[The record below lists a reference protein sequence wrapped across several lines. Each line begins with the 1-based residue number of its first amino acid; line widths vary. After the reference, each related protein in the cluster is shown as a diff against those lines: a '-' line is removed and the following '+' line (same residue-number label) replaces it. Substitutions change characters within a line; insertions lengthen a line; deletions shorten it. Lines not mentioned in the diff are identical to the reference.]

1 MPWTQPPAPHPSW
14 LTDGGGM
21 LPCIAPPRHRPHLG
35 PERRIVPIA
44 ADRPSWKEGESRGA
58 DQDRG
63 LRRQPPARLVQPGL
77 IRAAA
82 ETAPSGITIEVIDL
96 ADIPLYNQDVED
108 AGEPASVTAFK
119 GALAAADALLVATPE
134 YNHGIPGVLKNAF
147 DWASRPRATSP
158 LRDKPIAIMG
168 ASPGRGSTARAQ
180 TQLREAA
187 VFTGACVMPLPE
199 LLVGSAA
206 AHFSND
212 GNLTDPELRTSVV
225 ELVEALREWTLRLR
239 LHAAA

>member
-1 MPWTQPPAPHPSW
+1 MAVGCCHAS
-14 LTDGGGM
+14 
-21 LPCIAPPRHRPHLG
+21 
-35 PERRIVPIA
+35 
-44 ADRPSWKEGESRGA
+44 
-58 DQDRG
+58 
-63 LRRQPPARLVQPGL
+63 LRRVTVRTSSRSGASCRSRLIGQVGKKVNHVEQIKIVGFAGSLRHASFNRGL

-108 AGEPASVTAFK
+108 AGEPASVAAFK
-119 GALAAADALLVATPE
+119 RALAAADALLVATPE

-180 TQLREAA
+180 AQLREAA

-212 GNLTDPELRTSVV
+212 GNLTDPVLRTSVV